1 MPIGTP
7 ITAPAASV
15 GRYILGLYRQL
26 LRLPASTE
34 AQYWAST
41 NAQRQVQLGDVLGIT
56 TGILFNLVAASH
68 ALKPVAMVYYSLV
81 VLYSLPVD
89 MATAEAPELHAQAL
103 PVDTAAT
110 SQGDRGDNNS
120 SVHQAQ

>member
-1 MPIGTP
+1 MD
-7 ITAPAASV
+7 S
-15 GRYILGLYRQL
+15 L

-81 VLYSLPVD
+81 VCSQVFQLIWLLRRLQSYMRKRYLLTLLQRVRVTGVTTIALFIRPSDQWFSPAFHNWDLQ
-89 MATAEAPELHAQAL
+89 TPE
-103 PVDTAAT
+103 
-110 SQGDRGDNNS
+110 GR
-120 SVHQAQ
+120 